1 MIWPYDYDWDHNAG
15 AATRTVTIIRVEPLP
30 AGTTDIDLLEAGW
43 AYVDQEKIIIY
54 GAIDGTD
61 TDANGVPDCEEGT
74 GDYDGDGSRDFEDPD
89 TACVRH
95 SMGAE
100 KIVLHTSSGAFAQVK
115 CLRDGD
121 PEVPQQ
127 NKPAMSFP
135 YGTTKFKI
143 TGLNPGDTATVTLV
157 FPDNVPITAKYYKIS
172 TSSGWQQIPFGS
184 NNGDESITISLTDG
198 DPLTDADGVENGEID
213 DPGAL
218 ATNSSNN
225 SGSGGGGAG
234 CFVDSAAASSGCA
247 GLTVLILLL
256 AVGGV
261 LSRCSTKCE

>member
-1 MIWPYDYDWDHNAG
+1 
-15 AATRTVTIIRVEPLP
+15 VTIVRVEPLP

-74 GDYDGDGSRDFEDPD
+74 DDYDGDGSLDYEDPD
-89 TACVRH
+89 TARVRH

-100 KIVLHTSSGAFAQVK
+100 KIVLHTSNGAFGQVK

-135 YGTTKFKI
+135 YGTTQFKI
-143 TGLNPGDTATVTLV
+143 TGLNPGETVTVTLV
-157 FPDNVPITAKYYKIS
+157 FPDNVPVTAKYYKIG

-184 NNGDESITISLTDG
+184 NNGDERITISLTDG

-218 ATNSSNN
+218 ATASSA
-225 SGSGGGGAG
+225 STSSSGGGGGGG
-234 CFVDSAAASSGCA
+234 CFVECAAASPGSAGWA
-247 GLTVLILLL
+247 GLTLLL

-261 LSRCSTKCE
+261 LSRCGTKRD